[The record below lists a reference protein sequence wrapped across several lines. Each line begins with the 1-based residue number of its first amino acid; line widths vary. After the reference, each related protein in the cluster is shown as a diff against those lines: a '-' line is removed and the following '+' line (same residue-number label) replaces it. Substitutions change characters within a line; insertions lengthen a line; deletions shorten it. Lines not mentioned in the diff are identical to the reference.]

1 MEQHRPRLM
10 IVLVSLRVDAAADNN
25 GNDDNDDNDGSGGS
39 NGGGGK
45 DDKDSSADMP
55 TTIN

>member
-1 MEQHRPRLM
+1 M

-45 DDKDSSADMP
+45 EDKDSSADMP